1 MPVRWIP
8 GGGFLGNS
16 YIVGGVLVDAG
27 VLPTAVEQYRDQL
40 TDIVLTHCHYDHI
53 AYVREIA
60 RICDAPVHIHRLD
73 APGLSSDTTSLSLH
87 FGASAPC
94 HFPERLLEERDRVG
108 DLLVLHTPGHTPGS
122 ICLFR
127 EDELA
132 LLSGDTV
139 FADGGFG
146 RFDFPGGSRADLVS
160 SLERLSTLD
169 IEGLYPGHGSP
180 VGKGGKKHILAAR
193 ELLRITYA

>member
-16 YIVGGVLVDAG
+16 YLVGGVLVDAG
-27 VLPTAVEQYRDQL
+27 VLPTAIERYREQVSE
-40 TDIVLTHCHYDHI
+40 IVLTHCHFDHI

-60 RICDAPVHIHRLD
+60 RICDAPVYIHRLD
-73 APGLSSDTTSLSLH
+73 APGLSSDAISLSMH
-87 FGASAPC
+87 FGSSAPRY
-94 HFPERLLEERDRVG
+94 PPGRLLEEGDRVG

-122 ICLFR
+122 ICLLH
-127 EDELA
+127 EEEQA

-139 FADGGFG
+139 FCDGGFG
-146 RFDFPGGSRADLVS
+146 RFDFPGGSRDDLARSLGRLS
-160 SLERLSTLD
+160 SLE

-180 VGKGGKKHILAAR
+180 VEQGGSRHILAAKK
-193 ELLRITYA
+193 LLDITYA

>member
-27 VLPTAVEQYRDQL
+27 VLPTAVEQYRDQI

-87 FGASAPC
+87 FGARAPC
-94 HFPERLLEERDRVG
+94 HFPERLLEEGDRVG

>member
-27 VLPTAVEQYRDQL
+27 VLPTAVEQYRDQI